1 MYAYLGKKGYPSEF
15 PVRTKCILMFQKIH
29 GVDVLLF
36 VMYVHEYDQVC
47 PSPNTRRVYISYLDS
62 VKYFEPSCY
71 RTLAYHSILVEY
83 LRYVKKRG
91 FLNAHIWC
99 CPPSNGDNYV
109 FNCRPPQQLTPKD
122 CVLYNWYVKM
132 LERAKSEKIVV
143 KVKTLYEEYFINKG
157 IDVLC
162 EKVPD
167 PMCLPYFEGD
177 YIQGEIENIIKEIND
192 EEVTK
197 KKEKC
202 IDSISPTEPKCK
214 MGNKI
219 GTRSNPGA
227 LVNQQR
233 DKVMLRLG
241 HALSPMKKNFIVV
254 YLHDKEFPL
263 TLERQQQLDRKLDF
277 VKEKQIELNSKNNS
291 LNLDD
296 AKNDKAKSEK
306 QLTNPHSHEQK
317 KEPIFEK
324 NVSHLLQVN
333 PFHDINIIGNTNDRN
348 PTMESNFFHS
358 RQEFL
363 NFCQNNNFQ
372 FDQLRRAKHST
383 MMILFHLHNPTAPKF
398 LQNCGSCYREIT
410 HGIKY
415 HCNECSNFVLCHDCY
430 EPVISGLWAKDDSR
444 FAHEV
449 SHTFRRVNMEDD
461 PDEKNYR
468 EKENCVQRHMEHLY
482 HSAICKVSD
491 KCLDQNC
498 RRMKNLF
505 EHVKECDV
513 TYKKGCGKCAQLL
526 SVLSMHARL
535 CTIRGTC
542 PIQFC
547 NRIRLQNRRQ
557 QQGMDDRRR
566 KVQNQLCRANVDKD
580 LIDK

>member
-1 MYAYLGKKGYPSEF
+1 
-15 PVRTKCILMFQKIH
+15 
-29 GVDVLLF
+29 
-36 VMYVHEYDQVC
+36 
-47 PSPNTRRVYISYLDS
+47 
-62 VKYFEPSCY
+62 
-71 RTLAYHSILVEY
+71 
-83 LRYVKKRG
+83 
-91 FLNAHIWC
+91 
-99 CPPSNGDNYV
+99 
-109 FNCRPPQQLTPKD
+109 
-122 CVLYNWYVKM
+122 
-132 LERAKSEKIVV
+132 
-143 KVKTLYEEYFINKG
+143 
-157 IDVLC
+157 
-162 EKVPD
+162 
-167 PMCLPYFEGD
+167 
-177 YIQGEIENIIKEIND
+177 
-192 EEVTK
+192 
-197 KKEKC
+197 
-202 IDSISPTEPKCK
+202 

-241 HALSPMKKNFIVV
+241 HALSPMKKKFIVV

-324 NVSHLLQVN
+324 NISHLLQVN

-444 FAHEV
+444 FAHEN
-449 SHTFRRVNMEDD
+449 SHTFRKVNMEDD
-461 PDEKNYR
+461 ADGKNNR
-468 EKENCVQRHMEHLY
+468 EKENRAQMHVKLLS
-482 HSAICKVSD
+482 HSANCEKD
-491 KCLDQNC
+491 ECLYQNC
-498 RRMKNLF
+498 SRMKYLF
-505 EHVKECDV
+505 KHVTKCDV
-513 TYKKGCGKCAQLL
+513 TYEKGCVECAQILSLL
-526 SVLSMHARL
+526 SVHAKL
-535 CTIRGTC
+535 CTNCGTC
-542 PIQFC
+542 KIPFC
-547 NRIRLQNRRQ
+547 NRIRFRNRRLWQ
-557 QQGMDDRRR
+557 QQQEMDDRRR

-580 LIDK
+580 LIQK